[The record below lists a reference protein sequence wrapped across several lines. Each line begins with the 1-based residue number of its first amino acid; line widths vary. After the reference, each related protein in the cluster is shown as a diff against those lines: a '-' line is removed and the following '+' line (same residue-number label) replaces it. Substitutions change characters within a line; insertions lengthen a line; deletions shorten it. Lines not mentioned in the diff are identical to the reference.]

1 VADEGDYPLL
11 VLAAPVIVPPVE
23 RTGPSGGTP
32 NPAKGV
38 QIRRLDPQFAEL
50 QRVLDA
56 QNAIVAAAPGGASPE
71 HVLVFET
78 NGPPQDFFATIAANP
93 DLEWLVDHEDK
104 VDPDEYFHAKNPNLQ
119 VTACMYMVLFNQAA
133 LRQLLSLWATYKKG
147 TMPAGYG
154 AWSAVFRC
162 LRTVRRWGPEDR
174 LRECGALRGELDL
187 DLSRENIPVEI
198 EFWARGG
205 AQRAAAEDRITR
217 LVEASNGA
225 VLDRAFVPEIR
236 YHALLAELPRQYLAR
251 LLASRDVDLI
261 QADEIYLLRATPQ
274 CVTNV
279 DTSVTNEGSASAS
292 TAVVGR
298 PVCALLDGLPMENHP
313 QLAGHLV
320 VDDPDGWAARYP
332 VASRKHGTAMASL
345 IVHGD
350 QADNLPPLR
359 APLYVRPIIRAVGT
373 DERAPQTRLWL
384 DLIHQAVR
392 RLVATDAPE
401 PPVAPSVAIVNLS
414 VGDRGRPFTHEPSP
428 LARLL
433 DWLAWKHALL
443 FIVSAGNHDT
453 ELPSNCL
460 DDAAALEFVFR
471 QSRQRKILSPAEATN
486 ALTVGALA
494 ADRSPPISDATQRAV
509 PTRPDLPAAY
519 SALGRGLRRS
529 VKPDLLAPG
538 GRQLFRRMR
547 PQADAPWIPSSLQQV
562 GHVVAVPGA
571 PGSRSTTRL
580 SGTSNAAAL
589 TSRAA
594 IVIHTAVEQLK
605 ASAEGLHLRSIPT
618 AVLVKALLVHTANWE
633 ETTLHFARN
642 ALSGLLD
649 QSRGTDQLCGLLGY
663 GTLRSARG
671 VVCAPERAT
680 AVGGGLL
687 SNGQRAIH
695 SFPIPACLHLHNAWR
710 RLTATLAWFSPI
722 NAGDRRYR
730 VARLQV
736 EVPKDKDSP
745 LLVKG
750 GQAHGAATLR
760 GTVQH
765 LVLERRRGVIDVAA
779 DTELQ
784 VAVTCSED
792 AGPML
797 APVPYALAISV
808 EIAPGTSLQ
817 VYQGIAERLR
827 VQPRVAVR

>member
-1 VADEGDYPLL
+1 VAEEGDYPLL
-11 VLAAPVIVPPVE
+11 LLAAPVIVPPVE
-23 RTGPSGGTP
+23 RPAPRGGTQ
-32 NPAKGV
+32 NPSKGV
-38 QIRRLDPQFAEL
+38 QVRRLDPQFLEL

-56 QNAIVAAAPGGASPE
+56 QNAIVSAAPGGASPE

-78 NGPPQDFFATIAANP
+78 NGPPKDFFETIAANP

-104 VDPDEYFHAKNPNLQ
+104 VDPDEYFHAKDSKRQ
-119 VTACMYMVLFNQAA
+119 ITACIYMVLFNQAA
-133 LRQLLSLWATYKKG
+133 MRQLLSLWAIYKKG
-147 TMPAGYG
+147 TMPDGYG

-174 LRECGALRGELDL
+174 LREAGALRGELDL

-198 EFWARGG
+198 EFWARSE
-205 AQRAAAEDRITR
+205 AQRAVAEDRIAR
-217 LVEASNGA
+217 LVEASNG
-225 VLDRAFVPEIR
+225 VILDRAFLPEIR

-274 CVTNV
+274 CVTDV
-279 DTSVTNEGSASAS
+279 DTSVTSEGSASARKD
-292 TAVVGR
+292 VGGR

-313 QLAGHLV
+313 QLRGHLI

-350 QADNLPPLR
+350 QADNLPALGTPI
-359 APLYVRPIIRAVGT
+359 YVRPIIRAVGT

-392 RLVATDAPE
+392 RLVATDGPQ
-401 PPVAPSVAIVNLS
+401 PPVAPSVAIINLS
-414 VGDRGRPFTHEPSP
+414 VGDSGRPFTHEPSP

-433 DWLAWKHALL
+433 DWLAWQHGLL
-443 FIVSAGNHDT
+443 FIVSAGNHAT
-453 ELPSNCL
+453 ELPSGCL
-460 DDAAALEFVFR
+460 DDAPALEFVFR

-486 ALTVGALA
+486 AVTVGALA
-494 ADRSPPISDATQRAV
+494 ADSSPATPDATQRAV
-509 PTRPDLPAAY
+509 PTRPDLPAVY
-519 SALGRGLRRS
+519 SALGRGVRRS

-547 PQADAPWIPSSLQQV
+547 PEADAPWIPSSFQHV

-571 PGSRSTTRL
+571 PGSKSTTRL

-605 ASAEGLHLRSIPT
+605 GSPEGSHLRPIPT

-633 ETTLHFARN
+633 DATLNFARN
-642 ALSGLLD
+642 ALNGLLD

-663 GTLRSARG
+663 GALRSARG
-671 VVCAPERAT
+671 VICAPERAT
-680 AVGGGLL
+680 ALGGGLL
-687 SNGQRAIH
+687 SNGQRAVH
-695 SFPIPACLHLHNAWR
+695 SFPIPECLHLHNAWR

-730 VARLQV
+730 VARLQL
-736 EVPKDKDSP
+736 EVPKDKQSP

-750 GQAHGAATLR
+750 GQAHADATLR

-765 LVLERRRGVIDVAA
+765 LVLERRRGVLDVAA
-779 DTELQ
+779 ETELK

-792 AGPML
+792 ASPITT
-797 APVPYALAISV
+797 PIPYALAISV
-808 EIAPGTSLQ
+808 EVAPGTSVQ